1 MKVSVGVREN
11 DRGASGEV
19 DLASGG
25 IEAVELDDPERARSS
40 E

>member
-1 MKVSVGVREN
+1 MKVCGAIREN
-11 DRGASGEV
+11 VGGASGEV

-25 IEAVELDDPERARSS
+25 IDAVELDDPERARLS